1 MFTEAAVEVLR
12 RAAKPLHYAEIAEAA
27 VRDNLLSHVGQDPE
41 VTMGQRLA
49 AMAKRED
56 ERRVVAV
63 SPEGTFA
70 LLEWSV
76 PAEQIVEPVAPP
88 LQPAEDPAEPL
99 YRARE
104 REPRPIHAQA
114 RRRLEA
120 LQPGPEESEEEK
132 RRERPRKFPPPA
144 EVAFEWLAQRQSGA
158 PIAEL
163 CTALFKKGL
172 LSDALVRDA
181 PSLVQALLED
191 NRRRTEAGR
200 KPAFIVDGDR
210 VTLVEFPPPSAVL
223 EEARAPHGVGRP
235 TSAAQLAAESR
246 RAVVR
251 ALRRRLADLETAGF
265 ERLCAQLLE
274 KMGMRDVRV
283 AKRSKEG
290 PLYLCRQRRGVSD
303 LRTAVKLVRG
313 SREIS
318 RTDVQELRKD
328 LAHYS
333 AQMGLVLAPGEAG
346 RDARAEAAAAGLAPV
361 ALYSGECL
369 AEEFCTLRVAVKVQV
384 VELADIDEAIFA
396 EAGRPPHA
404 GDRERRERFPREE
417 PQEAEAARAEL
428 PQPPEPPPPP
438 PVEEAAP
445 VPEPVPEPA
454 PAIAAQLPA
463 TPASPVPL
471 ATSPEVP
478 RDAEREG
485 RKRPGRRELQRA
497 TSAAEQAWGQPI
509 GTPRRAQPPSPL
521 VFEPSPVETEP
532 SPPSSSTEV
541 PAATPG
547 DDTPETD

>member
-1 MFTEAAVEVLR
+1 VA
-12 RAAKPLHYAEIAEAA
+12 IAP
-27 VRDNLLSHVGQDPE
+27 D
-41 VTMGQRLA
+41 
-49 AMAKRED
+49 
-56 ERRVVAV
+56 
-63 SPEGTFA
+63 GTFA

-76 PAEQIVEPVAPP
+76 PAEQFVEPVAPP
-88 LQPAEDPAEPL
+88 LQPEEDPAAPL
-99 YRARE
+99 YRTRE

-120 LQPGPEESEEEK
+120 LQPGPEEIEEEK
-132 RRERPRKFPPPA
+132 RREPRRKFPPPA

-163 CTALFKKGL
+163 CGALFKKGL

-290 PLYLCRQRRGVSD
+290 PLYLSRQRRGVSD

-318 RTDVQELRKD
+318 RTDVQELRRD

-346 RDARAEAAAAGLAPV
+346 RVARAEAAAAGLAPV
-361 ALYSGECL
+361 ALYAGECL
-369 AEEFCTLRVAVKVQV
+369 AEEFCALRVGVKVQV
-384 VELADIDEAIFA
+384 VELADVDEALFA
-396 EAGRPPHA
+396 EAARPSHGP
-404 GDRERRERFPREE
+404 DRDKRERFSREE
-417 PQEAEAARAEL
+417 PQEEEARLEAEARPAPFEM
-428 PQPPEPPPPP
+428 PPPA
-438 PVEEAAP
+438 EEAAAA
-445 VPEPVPEPA
+445 PEPVPEPVAVVA
-454 PAIAAQLPA
+454 PQLPA
-463 TPASPVPL
+463 TPLAPTVPVAPPPDAARL
-471 ATSPEVP
+471 
-478 RDAEREG
+478 DAEREA
-485 RKRPGRRELQRA
+485 RKRPGRREPQRA
-497 TSAAEQAWGQPI
+497 TNAAEQAWGQPI
-509 GTPRRAQPPSPL
+509 GTPRRALPPSPL
-521 VFEPSPVETEP
+521 VFEPSPVEP
-532 SPPSSSTEV
+532 QPASPSSTSGE
-541 PAATPG
+541 PATGTP
-547 DDTPETD
+547 DDNARETD

>member
-1 MFTEAAVEVLR
+1 SGASGTSARPASRHALSSGTWISQRTPRAAPRATNPRPGTAGGQGAVPCAAPLRSGARRGPRSRASSGEPESAGLMESRSSASARAALAAAALSLSPSRSNPEARKRAGGASETRARSTSAPRASRSNSVGPGPVQRAGRSALTAAIQAPTIARFFPPARGKLRPAPKATGEFDMTFTEAAVEVLR

-163 CTALFKKGL
+163 STALFKKGL

-200 KPAFIVDGDR
+200 KPAFIV
-210 VTLVEFPPPSAVL
+210 
-223 EEARAPHGVGRP
+223 
-235 TSAAQLAAESR
+235 
-246 RAVVR
+246 
-251 ALRRRLADLETAGF
+251 
-265 ERLCAQLLE
+265 
-274 KMGMRDVRV
+274 
-283 AKRSKEG
+283 
-290 PLYLCRQRRGVSD
+290 
-303 LRTAVKLVRG
+303 
-313 SREIS
+313 
-318 RTDVQELRKD
+318 
-328 LAHYS
+328 
-333 AQMGLVLAPGEAG
+333 
-346 RDARAEAAAAGLAPV
+346 
-361 ALYSGECL
+361 
-369 AEEFCTLRVAVKVQV
+369 
-384 VELADIDEAIFA
+384 
-396 EAGRPPHA
+396 
-404 GDRERRERFPREE
+404 
-417 PQEAEAARAEL
+417 
-428 PQPPEPPPPP
+428 
-438 PVEEAAP
+438 
-445 VPEPVPEPA
+445 
-454 PAIAAQLPA
+454 
-463 TPASPVPL
+463 
-471 ATSPEVP
+471 
-478 RDAEREG
+478 
-485 RKRPGRRELQRA
+485 
-497 TSAAEQAWGQPI
+497 
-509 GTPRRAQPPSPL
+509 
-521 VFEPSPVETEP
+521 
-532 SPPSSSTEV
+532 
-541 PAATPG
+541 
-547 DDTPETD
+547 